1 MKSVA
6 GGSAQAP
13 VSLGLWLAGA
23 RLRTLPLA
31 VAPVIL
37 GYASAVL
44 AGRWNFLVAGLVLLV
59 ALALQVGVN
68 FANDYSDGIRGT
80 DDVRVGPA
88 RLTGSGLVPAHLV
101 KRAAFISFGVSAA
114 AGALAVLITQAW
126 MLLVIGAVAIVC
138 AWYYTGGKK
147 PYGYRGLGELVVFI
161 FFGPVATL
169 GTAWVLMGF
178 VPFEAWFTGSAAG
191 FFAAAVLLVNNIRDI
206 EQDTVAGKRAL
217 AVGLG
222 RTKSLALL
230 YLLLA
235 MPYVMVGLLSFVFVW
250 APVVFLTGIMT
261 IVVVVMVALAK
272 TPRDLI
278 SALVLMSLNAL
289 VFAGALGLAI
299 AL

>member
-1 MKSVA
+1 
-6 GGSAQAP
+6 
-13 VSLGLWLAGA
+13 
-23 RLRTLPLA
+23 
-31 VAPVIL
+31 VAPVVL

-68 FANDYSDGIRGT
+68 IANDYSDGIRGT

-101 KRAAFISFGVSAA
+101 KRATFISFGVSAA

-178 VPFEAWFTGSAAG
+178 VPFEA
-191 FFAAAVLLVNNIRDI
+191 
-206 EQDTVAGKRAL
+206 
-217 AVGLG
+217 
-222 RTKSLALL
+222 
-230 YLLLA
+230 
-235 MPYVMVGLLSFVFVW
+235 
-250 APVVFLTGIMT
+250 
-261 IVVVVMVALAK
+261 
-272 TPRDLI
+272 
-278 SALVLMSLNAL
+278 
-289 VFAGALGLAI
+289 
-299 AL
+299 